1 MKLRFSSLTLKQ
13 TFLVSITVF
22 CFAVALLFIEFISV
36 VHTEKRHLKQQGET
50 LIHSL
55 EQSAKA
61 SSLTDNTLL
70 AQQLLKQSFDLPWI
84 QSVSIE
90 LRETGR
96 ILSANKPLDA
106 ENGIWHDFGRWLFQ
120 NQQHNTR
127 LLYRDNSQPF
137 ARLNL
142 HYDLKKISHTLQK
155 HFTRTFIFS
164 LIGTLVL
171 TVLLT
176 GVFHFFLT
184 KPMLILSQAID
195 KITPDTPKDNLLP
208 RIPFHNN
215 NELSRVV
222 TKFNQILI
230 QFDMTQLKLRKM
242 ATKDPLTSLPN
253 RVLLLE
259 TINLSIQRSSQQK
272 RSFALFYIDLDRFKN
287 INDSLGH
294 QLGDRYLMRIARVLK
309 RVVGEKGTVAR
320 LGGDEFAIIANEPQ
334 TLPQA
339 GEFAQ
344 NLIKEIK
351 KPLFLNEH
359 KLHPNASVGIA
370 LYPDDGHNSD
380 DLIRHAEMAMY
391 SAKKQGLGNWAF
403 FNKKMTEKAIAH
415 LRIEANL
422 YNAIRNDNLSLF
434 FQPKIELATGK
445 MKGAEA
451 LIRWHQGDKIVSPG
465 DFIPVAEETGLI
477 VTLGKWVITKT
488 CETLRKWCDEFNQVP
503 SIAINI
509 AAKHFIDP
517 KFVDQ
522 LKTCVS
528 SFHLDPS
535 LIEIEITESSFIHDI
550 QLAIAVIEQLR
561 KSGFKVSIDDFGTGY
576 SSLSYL
582 KVLPIN
588 TLKIDRA
595 FVEGLP
601 ENDAIASTIVMLGQQ
616 MSLEIVAEGIDE
628 AKQLKWLKA
637 HGCALGQ
644 GYLFSRPLPQEEF
657 EKQYL
662 EPQQTVLEIE

>member
-50 LIHSL
+50 LIHTL

-61 SSLTDNTLL
+61 SSLNDNTLL

-96 ILSANKPLDA
+96 IFSANKPLDA
-106 ENGIWHDFGRWLFQ
+106 ETGIWHDLAQWLFQ
-120 NQQHNTR
+120 NQQHSTR

-142 HYDLKKISHTLQK
+142 HYDLKKISQTLQR

-176 GVFHFFLT
+176 CVFHLFLT

-215 NELSRVV
+215 NELSRVL

-230 QFDMTQLKLRKM
+230 QFDMAQLKLRKM

-294 QLGDRYLMRIARVLK
+294 QLGDRYLLRIARVLK

-320 LGGDEFAIIANEPQ
+320 LGGDEFAIIANDPQ

-344 NLIKEIK
+344 TLIKEIK

-370 LYPDDGHNSD
+370 LYPDDGHNAD
-380 DLIRHAEMAMY
+380 DLIRHAEIAMY

-451 LIRWHQGDKIVSPG
+451 LIRWHQGDKVISPG
-465 DFIPVAEETGLI
+465 EFIPVAEESGLI
-477 VTLGKWVITKT
+477 VTLGKWVINKT

-517 KFVDQ
+517 KFVEQ
-522 LKTCVS
+522 LKSCVS

-616 MSLEIVAEGIDE
+616 MDLEIVAEGIDE
-628 AKQLKWLKA
+628 AKQLKWLQA

-657 EKQYL
+657 ENQYL
-662 EPQQTVLEIE
+662 EPEQTVLEIE